1 MLPEVKMDM
10 VKERYQ
16 YLRRMKKRY
25 QKANRQERSRLLDE
39 EEWFYCSEP
48 FRLRPIGY
56 GSSNPSSEPNLSK
69 GLGLLQFLPAG

>member
-1 MLPEVKMDM
+1 MIMLPEVKMDM

-39 EEWFYCSEP
+39 MEAYTDF
-48 FRLRPIGY
+48 
-56 GSSNPSSEPNLSK
+56 NPPTQN
-69 GLGLLQFLPAG
+69 GP